1 MGSAGPID
9 VEVAD
14 VFAVEEAVSDV
25 VEVEVDEGLDDVE
38 LIEVDEVK
46 VGAVLDIDEAVNED
60 EIVEDKMVKDA
71 PEGSGAQISER
82 SPASL
87 KESFT
92 SLALTSNLAICSCVA
107 SPIYDAENNLKGP
120 VVPF

>member
-14 VFAVEEAVSDV
+14 VFAVGETLNDV

-38 LIEVDEVK
+38 LIEVDVVN
-46 VGAVLDIDEAVNED
+46 VGAVLDIDEAVDED
-60 EIVEDKMVKDA
+60 ETVEDEVVEDA

-92 SLALTSNLAICSCVA
+92 SLALTSNLA
-107 SPIYDAENNLKGP
+107 
-120 VVPF
+120 F